1 MRDERRPGSLT
12 RSLSL
17 VALWHGIMQEEEAV
31 CRTSVRELT
40 GTCWE
45 ADNVPKIPASF
56 SAFVLESTLS
66 SE

>member
-1 MRDERRPGSLT
+1 MSAALAHWLAHSLA
-12 RSLSL
+12 
-17 VALWHGIMQEEEAV
+17 ALWHRLTQEEEAV

-45 ADNVPKIPASF
+45 TDNVPKIPASF